1 MSQQRVYGPNGL
13 TTSPLCFGTMQF
25 GGRASEA
32 QSAEMYAACREAG
45 INFFDTAW
53 VYTEGRS
60 EDILGRL
67 IAPERDDIIL
77 VTKAGAEGGCSPKNI
92 RSQLEQS
99 LTRMKLDYTDIFFLH
114 RFDDDVPLEDTYK
127 EVHALK
133 QEGKFHHLGV
143 SNYAAWQIM
152 KAQGLA
158 KAHGF
163 PEIEILQPMY
173 NLVKRQAE
181 VEILPMAEA
190 ENIGVISYSP
200 LGGGLLTGKYAST
213 AP

>member
-181 VEILPMAEA
+181 VEILPMAES
-190 ENIGVISYSP
+190 ENICVISNTVIRYI
-200 LGGGLLTGKYAST
+200 
-213 AP
+213 